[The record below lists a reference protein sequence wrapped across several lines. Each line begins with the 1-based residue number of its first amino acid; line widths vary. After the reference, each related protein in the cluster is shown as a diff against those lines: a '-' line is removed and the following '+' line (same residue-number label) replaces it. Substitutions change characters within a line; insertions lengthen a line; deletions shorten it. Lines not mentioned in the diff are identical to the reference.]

1 MSPHPFLSP
10 PVSHLGPEFPVTRDR
25 GWEPRP
31 RSSSPASTTTERP
44 MMSQTWGAHGAGAR
58 DPPQIFGVQGGP
70 PSPPHSL
77 TFRRE
82 SSMRKAARPSA
93 SAQML
98 PRSPACYG
106 AEWGGQG
113 DPKAP
118 PPHPLV
124 PGVPQAHPVLVL
136 GSPVA
141 LPVRVEMVPAAVGG
155 GRGVRSGCP
164 RSPLGCP
171 HSPLG
176 SLFPTGV
183 SLFSIR
189 ALPFPSWGPHS
200 PLGSPFP
207 IGVSPFPNRASPF
220 PIGMS
225 PFPIGVSLFPTGV
238 PAPH

>member
-1 MSPHPFLSP
+1 MVALVPQRDPIAAADAFGVLEEPGRPRHHAAGQPGGAQGVRGGLRVSPHPFLSP
-10 PVSHLGPEFPVTRDR
+10 PIAHLGPEFPVTRDR

-44 MMSQTWGAHGAGAR
+44 MMSQTWGAHGARAR
-58 DPPQIFGVQGGP
+58 DPPQRFGAQGGP
-70 PSPPHSL
+70 PSPPHGL

-113 DPKAP
+113 RPQNS
-118 PPHPLV
+118 PPHPPV

-136 GSPVA
+136 RSPVA

-155 GRGVRSGCP
+155 TWGEVGV
-164 RSPLGCP
+164 
-171 HSPLG
+171 
-176 SLFPTGV
+176 
-183 SLFSIR
+183 
-189 ALPFPSWGPHS
+189 
-200 PLGSPFP
+200 SPFP
-207 IGVSPFPNRASPF
+207 IGVPVPHW
-220 PIGMS
+220 
-225 PFPIGVSLFPTGV
+225 GV
-238 PAPH
+238 PVPH